1 MTHPAVTQALAQTR
15 VMLDTG
21 LAHAR
26 TFARWIGPQPGEKW
40 HALMQMAAPKRINDD
55 GSPLTHLDS
64 LGESYPLPTWQP
76 LARAAMLAVTLFIV
90 WANFARLDEVT
101 IANGEVVPEGRV
113 KSIQHLEGGVIRDI
127 LVQDG
132 SMVKM
137 GDALLQIDLAATSMN
152 REELQVR
159 LDGLMLLR
167 ARLESE
173 LSGKALDFPP
183 EEAKRQPTLL
193 EAEIRNHE
201 ARAQSLKATLSVMQD
216 QQRQRSAEVHE
227 LESKQ
232 RSLNSSLRLARER
245 FDMSKELMKS
255 GLTARMEHVQ
265 LQGQMEEL
273 EGQIETIRASI
284 PRAQAGVAE
293 AKSRMEEEQARFN
306 RTARTELGDAELS
319 IARTRELL
327 SQASDQQRR
336 TQVTSPIDGIV
347 KNLRAT
353 TIGGVVKAGDV
364 IMEIVPL
371 NERLQIDAKL
381 SPMDRGYVQMG
392 QRATVK
398 VTAFDYTTYGGLE
411 GEVVLVAPDTTIG
424 PDNNAY
430 YRVVV
435 QTDKAWLGDDS
446 SKHLISAGMQATV
459 DIHTG
464 TRSVM
469 HYLVKPVLKLRHEA
483 FRER

>member
-1 MTHPAVTQALAQTR
+1 MTHPAVAQAREVALVAWGHVR
-15 VMLDTG
+15 L
-21 LAHAR
+21 
-26 TFARWIGPQPGEKW
+26 FARWIGPQPGESW
-40 HALMQMAAPKRINDD
+40 RNLLDPKPKPVSGDD
-55 GSPLTHLDS
+55 TPPTRLKQ
-64 LGESYPLPTWQP
+64 LGETYPLPTWQP
-76 LARAAMLAVTLFIV
+76 LARAVILAVALFIV
-90 WANFARLDEVT
+90 WANFAELDEVT

-113 KSIQHLEGGVIRDI
+113 KSIQHLEGGIIREI
-127 LVQDG
+127 YAQDG
-132 SMVKM
+132 KVVKE
-137 GDALLQIDLAATSMN
+137 GEALIQVDLAVTSMN

-159 LDGLMLLR
+159 LDGLMLQR
-167 ARLESE
+167 ARLEAE
-173 LSGKALDFPP
+173 LSGQPLAFPP
-183 EEAKRQPTLL
+183 EEAKRQPTLV
-193 EAEIRNHE
+193 EAESRNHE
-201 ARAQSLKATLSVMQD
+201 ARAQALKATLSVMQD
-216 QQRQRSAEVHE
+216 QMRQRSAEVAE
-227 LESKQ
+227 LEARQ
-232 RSLNSSLRLARER
+232 RALTSSLRLARER
-245 FDMSKELMKS
+245 FEMSKELMKS

-273 EGQIETIRASI
+273 EGQIETVRASI

-293 AKSRMEEEQARFN
+293 TKSRMEEEQARFT
-306 RTARTELGDAELS
+306 RTARTELADVELS
-319 IARTRELL
+319 IARNRELL

-336 TQVTSPIDGIV
+336 TQVTSPIDGII
-347 KNLRAT
+347 KNLRAN
-353 TIGGVVKAGDV
+353 TIGGVIKPGDV

-381 SPMDRGYVQMG
+381 SPADRGYVQAG

-424 PDNNAY
+424 PDNAPY

-435 QTDKAWLGDDS
+435 QTDKAWLGDDA
-446 SKHLISAGMQATV
+446 SKYLITAGMQATV

-469 HYLVKPVLKLRHEA
+469 NYLIKPVLKLRHEA